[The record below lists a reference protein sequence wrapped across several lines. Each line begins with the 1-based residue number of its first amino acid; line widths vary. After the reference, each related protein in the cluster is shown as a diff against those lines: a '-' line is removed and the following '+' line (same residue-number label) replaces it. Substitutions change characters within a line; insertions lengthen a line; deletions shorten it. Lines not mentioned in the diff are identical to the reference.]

1 MKNILIK
8 FVIIQIIFI
17 SLISCG
23 SNRVLM
29 DINRG
34 MTKEDVVNIL
44 GIPVYRSFN
53 MTEEEWSYEI
63 AQSLSEYINI
73 RILFRNDKVIQMTS
87 GSMKKI
93 SKTIDTHSDDDKIE
107 KLYNRIKEKHFD
119 KERLEVL
126 EFNIGRTYLNCKQAV
141 HILSLFSFEE
151 NKINALKLIASK
163 ITDIENYE
171 IILDVFFF
179 NEEEAKSILKSQK

>member
-179 NEEEAKSILKSQK
+179 NEEEAKSILKHQK

>member
-44 GIPVYRSFN
+44 GIPAYRSFN

-93 SKTIDTHSDDDKIE
+93 SKTIDTHSDDNKIE

-179 NEEEAKSILKSQK
+179 NEEEAKSILKHQK

>member
-87 GSMKKI
+87 GSIKKI
-93 SKTIDTHSDDDKIE
+93 SKTIDTHSDDNKIE

>member
-1 MKNILIK
+1 
-8 FVIIQIIFI
+8 
-17 SLISCG
+17 
-23 SNRVLM
+23 M

>member
-87 GSMKKI
+87 GSIKKI

>member
-44 GIPVYRSFN
+44 GIPAYRSFN

-87 GSMKKI
+87 GSIKKI
-93 SKTIDTHSDDDKIE
+93 SKTIDTHSDNNKIE

-151 NKINALKLIASK
+151 KKINALKLIASK

-179 NEEEAKSILKSQK
+179 NEEEAKSILKHQK

>member
-1 MKNILIK
+1 
-8 FVIIQIIFI
+8 
-17 SLISCG
+17 
-23 SNRVLM
+23 M

-44 GIPVYRSFN
+44 GIPAYRSFN

-87 GSMKKI
+87 GSIKKI
-93 SKTIDTHSDDDKIE
+93 SKTIDTHSDNNKIE

-126 EFNIGRTYLNCKQAV
+126 EFNIGRTYLNCKQAA

-179 NEEEAKSILKSQK
+179 NEEEAKSILKHQK

>member
-44 GIPVYRSFN
+44 GIPAYRSFN